1 MIRNQPI
8 TAAIAIIECVLAVV
22 LIGTVEVSAQDGPT
36 LPANGKRASVELK
49 LTPEEEQLVSG
60 SRAAII
66 ETGFSKQFFNAHFK
80 PTRVFNSP
88 ADKRVVW
95 KFSINGYET
104 NINDAIG
111 FYTDERGRRIYTH
124 TVQAMLGKTHDIRR
138 TISRAHASRLMKA
151 CIGVYEGEGAIVYQ
165 RFGHAGQAALIFTA
179 VSVPPPA
186 GAATANTNSGTAH
199 SQNKL
204 EQPASQQVETSS
216 AEVPRPGGKKKPFL
230 SIGSV
235 DLETGRCTRGVA
247 QVGSPQPP
255 PASRKSGQ
263 PKSQRPKD

>member
-1 MIRNQPI
+1 MIVSRSDGWVI
-8 TAAIAIIECVLAVV
+8 GCVMAVT
-22 LIGTVEVSAQDGPT
+22 LIGTVEVCAQDLSGRQ
-36 LPANGKRASVELK
+36 ANGQRPSVELK

-66 ETGFSKQFFNAHFK
+66 ETGFSEQFFNAHFK

-104 NINDAIG
+104 IINDAIG
-111 FYTDERGRRIYTH
+111 FYTDERGRRIFTH
-124 TVQAMLGKTHDIRR
+124 MVGATLGKTHDIRR
-138 TISRAHASRLMKA
+138 TVSRAHAKRLMKA
-151 CIGVYEGEGAIVYQ
+151 CIGAYEGDGSIVYQ

-186 GAATANTNSGTAH
+186 RAAAANKLSGPAL
-199 SQNKL
+199 SANKL
-204 EQPASQQVETSS
+204 EQQAGTPQT
-216 AEVPRPGGKKKPFL
+216 EVPRPGGKKKPFL

-255 PASRKSGQ
+255 PAK
-263 PKSQRPKD
+263 